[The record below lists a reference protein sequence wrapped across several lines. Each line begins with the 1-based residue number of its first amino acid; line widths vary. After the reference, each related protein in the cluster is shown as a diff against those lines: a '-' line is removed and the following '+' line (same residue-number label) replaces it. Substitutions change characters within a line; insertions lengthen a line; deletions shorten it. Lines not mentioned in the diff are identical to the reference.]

1 MNEEPMTA
9 YLDNYFA
16 NFTAIE
22 RKLVISAVDVN
33 TGLYKTF
40 TENVGLKDL
49 GTVIR
54 ASTSIPF
61 MFEPTLFNGTLYM
74 DGGTA
79 WNINLKDAV
88 DRCLE
93 IVDDES
99 HVVLDIAIT
108 EAVSLKKWDKTG
120 KPITNFW
127 RSHEI
132 KQFYKRMND
141 VVEFAKSR
149 PKVNYRHFFKPDKKF
164 GGWWSELKFDNST
177 TWQF

>member
-1 MNEEPMTA
+1 MADTLSYIETINKKENIASPWPGHLPSIIEGLLYHKGIMNEEPMTA
-9 YLDNYFA
+9 YLDAYFS

-22 RKLVISAVDVN
+22 RKLVVSAVDVN
-33 TGLYKTF
+33 TGAYKTF
-40 TENVGLKDL
+40 TEDVGLKDL

-61 MFEPTLFNGTLYM
+61 FFEPTLYNGSLYM

-93 IVDDES
+93 VVDDES
-99 HVVLDIAIT
+99 HIVLDIAIT
-108 EAVSLKKWDKTG
+108 EAVSLKKWEKAG
-120 KPITNFW
+120 KPLTNYW

-132 KQFYKRMND
+132 R
-141 VVEFAKSR
+141 
-149 PKVNYRHFFKPDKKF
+149 
-164 GGWWSELKFDNST
+164 
-177 TWQF
+177 

>member
-16 NFTAIE
+16 NFTAMK
-22 RKLVISAVDVN
+22 RKLVILAVDVN

-88 DRCLE
+88 DN
-93 IVDDES
+93 
-99 HVVLDIAIT
+99 
-108 EAVSLKKWDKTG
+108 VSKSWMTRA
-120 KPITNFW
+120 TWFW
-127 RSHEI
+127 T
-132 KQFYKRMND
+132 
-141 VVEFAKSR
+141 SR
-149 PKVNYRHFFKPDKKF
+149 LQK
-164 GGWWSELKFDNST
+164 L
-177 TWQF
+177 

>member
-1 MNEEPMTA
+1 MTA
-9 YLDNYFA
+9 YLDSYFK

-22 RKLVISAVDVN
+22 RKLVVSAVDVN
-33 TGLYKTF
+33 TGSYTTF
-40 TENVGLKDL
+40 TEEVGLEDL

-54 ASTSIPF
+54 ASASIPF
-61 MFEPTLFNGTLYM
+61 VFEPTAYRGGLYM
-74 DGGTA
+74 DGGTT

-93 IVDDES
+93 VVDDES
-99 HVVLDIAIT
+99 HVVLDIVMT
-108 EAVSLKKWDKTG
+108 EFINLKKWKSSG
-120 KPITNFW
+120 KPLTNFW
-127 RSHEI
+127 RSHQI
-132 KQFYKRMND
+132 KKFYHVMND

-177 TWQF
+177 TWDF